1 MAANQ
6 DPVFAITPHPAG
18 AQLTSADT
26 TTIKDVITGATNG
39 TRVDNITCATNDT
52 VAVDLG
58 FYIQVGG
65 AGTNHYLGNVHLAAG
80 AGYTNVPGVEAI
92 STLPLNNFRA
102 IVLGNGDKLRVGCA
116 ATMTGSKTTDVMAL
130 GGDF

>member
-6 DPVFAITPHPAG
+6 DPVFAITPHPDG
-18 AQLTSADT
+18 TQLTSADT
-26 TTIKDVITGATNG
+26 TTVKDVITGTTNG
-39 TRVDNITCATNDT
+39 TRIDNIACTTNDT

-58 FYIQVGG
+58 FYIQPGG
-65 AGTNHYLGNVHLAAG
+65 AGTNHYLGNVHLAPG
-80 AGYTNVPGVEAI
+80 AGYTTVAGVEAI

-102 IVLGNGDKLRVGCA
+102 IVLANGDKLRVGCA
-116 ATMTGSKTTDVMAL
+116 ATMSGGKTTDVVAL